1 MSGTPNILDIPTLVA
16 LANRNGKVLGGSVE
30 QIEDL
35 IGAAD
40 VAIAVW
46 QDFTRPNGVSLLVIK
61 GQRVVREAVATNT
74 AFEGKVTAIP
84 CREEAQARAL
94 LQVCGE
100 RDRLN

>member
-1 MSGTPNILDIPTLVA
+1 MNSPPNMLDIPTLVA
-16 LANRNGKVLGGSVE
+16 MANRNGELLDGSVN
-30 QIEDL
+30 QIKDL

-40 VAIAVW
+40 VALAVW
-46 QDFTRPNGVSLLVIK
+46 QDFSRPNGVSLLVIK
-61 GQRVVREAVATNT
+61 GQRLVREAVATNT

-94 LQVCGE
+94 LLVCGD